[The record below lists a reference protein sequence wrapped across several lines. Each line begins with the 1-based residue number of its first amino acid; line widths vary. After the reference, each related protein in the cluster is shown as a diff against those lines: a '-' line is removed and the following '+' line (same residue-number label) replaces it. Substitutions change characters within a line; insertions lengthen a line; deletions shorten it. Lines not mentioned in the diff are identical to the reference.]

1 MKATDWKTQIKE
13 LWNRVSWT
21 GTAAFTLPN
30 VLFEI
35 QPDFVMAARLSG
47 KSNGNGH
54 CQFAHVALEPLGPGT
69 VAASPAGPAVLSAA
83 NLAGAL
89 AKMAGQVGNGQNRAG
104 VLLPD
109 GVARVSVFPLE
120 SVPANGREAATL
132 LGWKMRETLPFPPEE
147 ARLTYQAV
155 RVPGA
160 APTGEASLDVIVVA
174 VRSSVL
180 SEFEVLLEGI
190 NRSSAMILPA
200 TMALLPL
207 LPSDV
212 AGGQFL
218 LHVYS
223 NTATYA
229 VLEGQRLRFWR
240 SRDFAGLDLD
250 EFFNQVAAEAGR
262 VVASTEDRL
271 SLPLERVWLC
281 TRPPA
286 SDGWADQL
294 AGVLGRD
301 VERLEPPPEAAG
313 LLTGEDRTLFRRY
326 GATLAG
332 LAANRQ

>member
-1 MKATDWKTQIKE
+1 MQWKTQIKE
-13 LWNRVSWT
+13 LWTRASWS
-21 GTAAFTLPN
+21 GTAAFTLPG

-35 QPDFVMAARLSG
+35 QPDFVLAARLAG
-47 KSNGNGH
+47 RSNDNGRA
-54 CQFAHVALEPLGPGT
+54 QVGHVAWEPLEPGT
-69 VAASPAGPAVLSAA
+69 LAASPGGPAVLNSPS
-83 NLAGAL
+83 LAGAL
-89 AKMAGQVGNGQNRAG
+89 AKTAALVGDGQNRTG
-104 VLLPD
+104 LLLPD
-109 GVARVSVFPLE
+109 GVARVGVFPLE
-120 SVPANGREAATL
+120 FLPENRREAATV

-147 ARLTYQAV
+147 ARLTYQIA

-160 APTGEASLDVIVVA
+160 TVSAEASLEVIVVA

-180 SEFEVLLEGI
+180 LEFERLIEGI

-207 LPSDV
+207 LASDI

-223 NTATYA
+223 STATYA
-229 VLEGQRLRFWR
+229 VVEGQRLRFWR

-250 EFFNQVAAEAGR
+250 EFFVQVVAEAGR

-271 SLPLERVWLC
+271 SLPLERIWLC

-286 SDGWADQL
+286 TDAWADQL
-294 AGVLGRD
+294 AAVLGRQ
-301 VERLEPPPEAAG
+301 VERLETAPEASG
-313 LLTGEDRTLFRRY
+313 LLAGEDRALFRRY
-326 GATLAG
+326 GVTLAG